1 MSIRARREQPTARH
15 IPKEQTPVVIETSSQ
30 TTAREPNPIE
40 TLRLRLR
47 GELIQPGDE
56 TYDAARTV
64 YWSHVDQF
72 PALIV
77 RAADEIDVIAAVD
90 YARETG
96 TPLSVRSGG
105 HSFAGL
111 GLVDDGIVV
120 DLSGLKAMRIDP
132 VRRTARVQPG
142 LTWGEYADQAQAYG
156 LATTSGD
163 VHSVGI
169 GGLTTGGGVGWMV
182 RKYGLTIDHLLS
194 VDIVT
199 AEGRLVRAS
208 ADEHP
213 DLFWAVRGGGSN
225 FGIITSFE
233 FRLEPAGTI
242 LGGGIFYQADDPDNA
257 AAIIRRAADYAAQAP
272 DELTTMVMVMHA
284 PPLPFIPEEQVGKL
298 SVLVAFCYVGDLAE
312 GERVVAPLRTLGT
325 PIAELVGPMPYPGM
339 FDLTRDL
346 SVPGK
351 RLAMRALYMP
361 SLEDGAIETIVRH
374 SAQATAPFAM
384 AQLRVLGGKM
394 ARIPQETTAF
404 GHRDKPFMLA
414 VVAEWED
421 PADDARQQTWTLQF
435 FEELQPY
442 ADGVYVNF
450 IQYEG
455 EARVHDAYK
464 AATYERLAAIKAQYD
479 PTNLFRRN
487 QNIKPA

>member
-1 MSIRARREQPTARH
+1 M
-15 IPKEQTPVVIETSSQ
+15 VIELSYPQ
-30 TTAREPNPIE
+30 TIPGPDPID
-40 TLRLRLR
+40 TLRARLR

-56 TYDAARTV
+56 KYDAARTV
-64 YWSHVDQF
+64 YWSHVDRR

-77 RAADEIDVIAAVD
+77 QAVYEIDVIAAVD

-96 TPLSVRSGG
+96 TPIAARSGG

-111 GLVDDGIVV
+111 GLVDGGIVV
-120 DLSGLKAMRIDP
+120 DLSGMKSMRIDP

-142 LTWGEYADQAQAYG
+142 LTWGEYAEQAQPYG

-163 VHSVGI
+163 VHSVGV

-199 AEGRLVRAS
+199 ASGRLVRAS
-208 ADEHP
+208 ADEHA
-213 DLFWAVRGGGSN
+213 DLFWAVRGGGGN

-242 LGGGIFYQADDPDNA
+242 LGGGIFYEATEA
-257 AAIIRRAADYAAQAP
+257 ESIIRRAADYAAQAP
-272 DELTTMVMVMHA
+272 DELTVMVMVMHLPDLPIF
-284 PPLPFIPEEQVGKL
+284 PPERVGEFT
-298 SVLVAFCYVGDLAE
+298 VLVALCYAGDLAE
-312 GERVVAPLRTLGT
+312 GERVIEPLRTLGT
-325 PIAELVGPMPYPGM
+325 PIVEMIGPMPYPGM

-346 SVPGK
+346 TVPGK
-351 RLAMRALYMP
+351 RLAMRATYLA
-361 SLEDGAIETIVRH
+361 SLEDDAIETVVRH

-421 PADDARQQTWTLQF
+421 PTDDERQQAWTTRF
-435 FEELQPY
+435 YEELQPH
-442 ADGVYVNF
+442 AAGVYVNF
-450 IQYEG
+450 IQDEG
-455 EARVHDAYK
+455 ENRVRDAYK
-464 AATYERLAAIKAQYD
+464 ASTYERLAAVKGKYD
-479 PTNLFRRN
+479 PTNLFRQN